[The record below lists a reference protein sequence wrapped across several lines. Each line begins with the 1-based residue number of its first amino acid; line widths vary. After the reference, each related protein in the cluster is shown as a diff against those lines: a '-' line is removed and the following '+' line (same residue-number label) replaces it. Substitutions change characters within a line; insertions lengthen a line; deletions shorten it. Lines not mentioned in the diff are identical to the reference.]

1 MKTLSIVFPCY
12 NEAKNIPLILE
23 RFAQVM
29 DRDDVEVILVDNGSS
44 DDSPQVLAALL
55 PHYPFARSVR
65 VEVNQGYGYGLFC
78 GLQAGTGRFLGWT
91 HADMQTDPQDVLR
104 GLALLEASANPD
116 HTFVKGWRRGRPWA
130 DQVFTVG
137 MAIFESLVLWAP
149 LWEIN
154 AQPNLFP
161 RELFAQWQ
169 DPPTDFSFD
178 LYYYYLAVKSGFKI
192 QRFDVEFGQRLH
204 GQSRWNINW
213 QAKVKFIQRTV
224 DFTFKLKRK
233 IRHSKQRIRRVGS
246 VNDYRVRD
254 L

>member
-29 DRDDVEVILVDNGSS
+29 DRGDVEVILVDNGST
-44 DDSPQVLAALL
+44 DDSPQVLAELL

-78 GLQAGTGRFLGWT
+78 GLQAGGGRFLGWT

-104 GLALLEASANPD
+104 GLALLEASADPD

-137 MAIFESLVLWAP
+137 MAVFESLVLWAP

-178 LYYYYLAVKSGFKI
+178 LYFYYLAVKSGFKI
-192 QRFDVEFGQRLH
+192 QRFDVDFGQRLH
-204 GQSRWNINW
+204 GQSHWNVNW
-213 QAKVKFIQRTV
+213 QGKVKFIQRTV

-233 IRHSKQRIRRVGS
+233 IRQSKQRIRRVGS
-246 VNDYRVRD
+246 VA
-254 L
+254 